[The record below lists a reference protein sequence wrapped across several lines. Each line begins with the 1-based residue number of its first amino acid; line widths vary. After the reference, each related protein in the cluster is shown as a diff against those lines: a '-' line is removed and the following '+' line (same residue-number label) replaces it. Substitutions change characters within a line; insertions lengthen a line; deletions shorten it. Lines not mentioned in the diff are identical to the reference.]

1 MCSWILQ
8 QHPSLLNV
16 VLGIT
21 FIAISHDLVL
31 SRMGVQAWTYN
42 YTTKTPLDWESSRR
56 YCREHFTDMVAIQN
70 KAEITYLNQ
79 VLPRNP
85 SYYWI
90 GIRKVK
96 ETWTWVGTKKALTP
110 EAENWAT
117 GEPND
122 LGDGQDCVEIY
133 IKREKDT
140 GKWNDENC
148 KKRKGVICY
157 TASCSEGSCSKYGEC
172 EETIGAFRCRC
183 EPGFEGARCERAV
196 ACGPVHAPDGSMTC
210 RNPFGENRYNSS
222 CQIHCKPGWKPL
234 RAAQTRCLATGQWDQ
249 QTPFC
254 QVITCKPLLV
264 PSGVDFTCEN
274 PLGDS
279 SCYST
284 CDFSCK
290 EGHTLRGPPRLTCLP
305 LGVWT
310 GEAPVC
316 EVVHCR
322 PLHFPFNG
330 KLRCQD
336 PLEEFSYNSTC
347 WSECDSGFDVKGNNS
362 THCSAQGVWSHNLT
376 GCQVAVKCDKLKA
389 PPNGKLQC
397 QDPFEKFSYNS
408 TCLPECDSGFT
419 IKGSTSTRC
428 SLQGKWTKP
437 LPVCQAVECPEVSVA
452 PSGGTVNCSHPIAL
466 HSFTSTC
473 EFRCNEGLLLQGA
486 QRIECDHTGQWTH
499 RAPTCKVIQ
508 CDQLKAPLHGKL
520 RCQDPLEKF
529 SYSSTC
535 WSECDTGFTLKGSN
549 STHCSAQGQWSHT
562 LPVCQVVACEQLNA
576 PSQGKLQ
583 CQDPLEKFCY
593 NSTCWSE
600 CDTGFT
606 LKGSNSTHCSAQG
619 QWSNTLPVCQVA
631 VKCDKLK
638 APPNGKL
645 QCQDPFE
652 KFSYN
657 STCWSECDSGF
668 TIKGS
673 TSTRCSLQGQWTKP
687 LPVCQA
693 VECPEVS
700 VAPSGGTVN
709 CSHPI
714 ALHSFTSTCEFRCNE
729 GLLLQGA
736 QRIEC
741 DHTGQWTHRAPTCK
755 VIQCDQ
761 LKAPLHGKLKCQD
774 PLEKFSYSSTCLS
787 ECDTGFTLKGSNST
801 HCSAQGQWSHT
812 LPVCQVVACEQLNAP
827 SHGKLQCQDPLE
839 KFSYSSTCWSEC
851 DTGFTLKGSNSTQC
865 SAQGQW
871 SHTLPVCQAVEC
883 PEVSDAPSGGTVN
896 CSHPIALH
904 SFTSTCEFRC
914 NEGLLLQ
921 GAQRIECD
929 HTGQWTHRAPT
940 CKVIQCDQLKAPLH
954 GKLKCQD
961 PLEKFSYSSTCLSE
975 CDTGFTLKGSNSTHC
990 SAQGQWSHTLPVC
1003 QVVACE
1009 QLNAPSHGK
1018 LQCQDPLEKFSYSST
1033 CWSECVSGFILK
1045 GSNSTQC
1052 SAQGQWSHTLPACQA
1067 VECPRVT
1074 SPPSGGTVNCSHPIA
1089 LHRFTSTCE
1098 FRCDEGFLLQGARR
1112 TKCDHTGQWTPRAP
1126 TCTVREMSLGA
1137 ALLMYTA
1144 IGTASAVGLIGL
1156 IGVIY
1161 LVRRATKKASNSD
1174 GDTLWNSGINPVFEE

>member
-1 MCSWILQ
+1 
-8 QHPSLLNV
+8 
-16 VLGIT
+16 
-21 FIAISHDLVL
+21 
-31 SRMGVQAWTYN
+31 MGVQAWTYN

-290 EGHTLRGPPRLTCLP
+290 E
-305 LGVWT
+305 
-310 GEAPVC
+310 
-316 EVVHCR
+316 
-322 PLHFPFNG
+322 
-330 KLRCQD
+330 
-336 PLEEFSYNSTC
+336 
-347 WSECDSGFDVKGNNS
+347 
-362 THCSAQGVWSHNLT
+362 
-376 GCQVAVKCDKLKA
+376 VAVKCDKLKA

-437 LPVCQAVECPEVSVA
+437 LPLPLLASYVFTLLSHTSAVECPEVSVA

-520 RCQDPLEKF
+520 KCQDPLEKF

-535 WSECDTGFTLKGSN
+535 LSECDTGFTLKGSN

-619 QWSNTLPVCQVA
+619 QWSNTLPVCQVVA
-631 VKCDKLK
+631 CEQLN
-638 APPNGKL
+638 APSQGKL
-645 QCQDPFE
+645 QCQDPLE
-652 KFSYN
+652 KFCYN
-657 STCWSECDSGF
+657 STCWSECDTGF
-668 TIKGS
+668 TLKGS
-673 TSTRCSLQGQWTKP
+673 NSTHCSAQGQWSNT

-827 SHGKLQCQDPLE
+827 SQGKLQCQDPLE
-839 KFSYSSTCWSEC
+839 KFCYNSTCW
-851 DTGFTLKGSNSTQC
+851 
-865 SAQGQW
+865 
-871 SHTLPVCQAVEC
+871 
-883 PEVSDAPSGGTVN
+883 
-896 CSHPIALH
+896 
-904 SFTSTCEFRC
+904 
-914 NEGLLLQ
+914 
-921 GAQRIECD
+921 
-929 HTGQWTHRAPT
+929 
-940 CKVIQCDQLKAPLH
+940 
-954 GKLKCQD
+954 
-961 PLEKFSYSSTCLSE
+961 SE

-990 SAQGQWSHTLPVC
+990 SAQGQWSNTLPVCQVVACEQLNAPSQGKLQCQDPLEKFCYNSTCWSECDTGFTLKGSNSTHCSAQGQWSNTLPVCQVVACEQLNAPSQGKLQCQDPLEKFCYNSTCWSECDTGFTLKGSNSTHCSAQGQWSNTLPVC

-1089 LHRFTSTCE
+1089 PHRFTSTCE

-1112 TKCDHTGQWTPRAP
+1112 IKCDHTGQWTPRAP